1 MIVIYV
7 PDIVSRSLSV
17 KLLIFYSVKYNIERG
32 AYCLCSSRFL
42 YYYPHFVDEESNSSR
57 GLQLCRR
64 SLRYGSQVKIQVF

>member
-32 AYCLCSSRFL
+32 ALL
-42 YYYPHFVDEESNSSR
+42 FV
-57 GLQLCRR
+57 
-64 SLRYGSQVKIQVF
+64 